1 LIAIVPD
8 GKPTAISAHTTDQ
21 IEDFVREHDVLK
33 RKSNLTKAGEW
44 ANRADEELRDSLNR
58 LVEKTAID
66 PGAPFAP
73 DVLERLA
80 ALKRDDRGAFESLR
94 ARLKS
99 MSSKLRAELSQWAGD
114 LDALMNGRQHTSKR
128 WR

>member
-1 LIAIVPD
+1 
-8 GKPTAISAHTTDQ
+8 
-21 IEDFVREHDVLK
+21 
-33 RKSNLTKAGEW
+33 
-44 ANRADEELRDSLNR
+44 
-58 LVEKTAID
+58 
-66 PGAPFAP
+66 
-73 DVLERLA
+73 VLERLA

-114 LDALMNGRQHTSKR
+114 LDALMNGRQHASKR